1 MTRSV
6 SDNMPDT
13 MPDTMKVI
21 IASPIGGPET
31 LQLATRPLPQM
42 KSEEVLIKVSA
53 AGVNGADMKERQGKY
68 PVPQGAPDIM
78 GLEVSGEIVA
88 VGRGCR
94 RFAAGD
100 HVCALL
106 IGGGY
111 AEYAVAPEG
120 QCMAVPKNVSLVE
133 SAGIPEIFCTVWA
146 NMIDRCALQAGE
158 TVLIQGGTS
167 GIGYAG
173 IKLAKAFQATV
184 FATAR
189 TEKKCAAMRRFGA
202 DHVINYREQVF
213 HDVCR
218 TETDGRGIDVIVDIV
233 GGDYLPKEVALLAH
247 GGRLVII
254 NLPAGKIAEVDF
266 GHVHARH
273 LTITGSR
280 MRPRSIADK
289 SKICR
294 ALEQHVWPLFETGEI
309 CTETF
314 AVFPFSQAAD
324 AHRLMESSNH
334 IGKIILTP

>member
-1 MTRSV
+1 
-6 SDNMPDT
+6 
-13 MPDTMKVI
+13 
-21 IASPIGGPET
+21 
-31 LQLATRPLPQM
+31 
-42 KSEEVLIKVSA
+42 
-53 AGVNGADMKERQGKY
+53 
-68 PVPQGAPDIM
+68 
-78 GLEVSGEIVA
+78 
-88 VGRGCR
+88 
-94 RFAAGD
+94 
-100 HVCALL
+100 
-106 IGGGY
+106 
-111 AEYAVAPEG
+111 
-120 QCMAVPKNVSLVE
+120 
-133 SAGIPEIFCTVWA
+133 
-146 NMIDRCALQAGE
+146 MIDRCALQAGE

-173 IKLAKAFQATV
+173 IKLAKAFQAKV

-189 TEKKCAAMRRFGA
+189 TEEKCAAMRRFGA
-202 DHVINYREQVF
+202 DHVINYREQIF
-213 HDVCR
+213 DDVCR

-266 GHVHARH
+266 GHVHAKH
-273 LTITGSR
+273 LMITGSR

-294 ALEQHVWPLFETGEI
+294 ALEQRVWPLFETGEI

-314 AVFPFSQAAD
+314 AAFPFSQAAE

>member
-1 MTRSV
+1 MTLSLPDSV
-6 SDNMPDT
+6 ANNMPDN
-13 MPDTMKVI
+13 MKVI
-21 IASPIGGPET
+21 IASSTGGPET
-31 LQLATRPLPQM
+31 LQLANRPLPQV

-68 PVPQGAPDIM
+68 PMPPGAPDIM
-78 GLEVSGEIVA
+78 GLEVSGEIFA

-120 QCMAVPKNVSLVE
+120 QCMPVPKNVSLIE

-146 NMIDRCALQAGE
+146 NMIDRCALKAGE

-173 IKLAKAFQATV
+173 IKLAKAFQAKV

-189 TEKKCAAMRRFGA
+189 TKEKCAAMRRFGA
-202 DHVINYREQVF
+202 DHVINYREQTF
-213 HDVCR
+213 DDVCR

-233 GGDYLPKEVALLAH
+233 GGGYLPKEVALLAH
-247 GGRLVII
+247 GGRLVIV
-254 NLPAGKIAEVDF
+254 NLPAGKIAQVDF

-280 MRPRSIADK
+280 MRPRSVAEK

-294 ALEQHVWPLFETGEI
+294 ALEQRVWPLFETGEI
-309 CTETF
+309 CTETSAIFRF
-314 AVFPFSQAAD
+314 AQAAD

>member
-1 MTRSV
+1 MTRSLL
-6 SDNMPDT
+6 DT
-13 MPDTMKVI
+13 IPNTMKVI
-21 IASPIGGPET
+21 TASPTGGPET
-31 LQLATRPLPQM
+31 LQLSTRPLSQV

-53 AGVNGADMKERQGKY
+53 AGVNGADLRERQGKY
-68 PVPQGAPDIM
+68 PVPSGAPDIM

-94 RFAAGD
+94 RFVVGD

-120 QCMAVPKNVSLVE
+120 QCMPVPKNVSLIE

-146 NMIDRCALQAGE
+146 NMIDRCALKAGE

-173 IKLAKAFQATV
+173 IKLAKAFQARV

-189 TEKKCAAMRRFGA
+189 TKEKCDAMRRFGA
-202 DHVINYREQVF
+202 DHAINYLEQTF
-213 HDVCR
+213 DDVCR

-254 NLPAGKIAEVDF
+254 NLPAGKIAQVDF
-266 GHVHARH
+266 GHVHAKH

-294 ALEQHVWPLFETGEI
+294 ALEQRVWPLFETGEI
-309 CTETF
+309 CTETC
-314 AVFPFSQAAD
+314 AVFPFSQAAE
-324 AHRLMESSNH
+324 AHQLMESSNH